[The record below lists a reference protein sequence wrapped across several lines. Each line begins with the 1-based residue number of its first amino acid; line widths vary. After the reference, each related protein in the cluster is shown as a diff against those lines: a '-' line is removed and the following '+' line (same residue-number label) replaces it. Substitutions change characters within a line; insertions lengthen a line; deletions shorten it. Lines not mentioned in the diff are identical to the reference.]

1 MTNMQTEKL
10 TPQHRKIINHV
21 KKVGYISARPALIDL
36 GIAALPRRIVD
47 LKRMGYLFDKEF
59 RKNPS
64 TGQRY
69 VRYIYKGKISV
80 GDTVE
85 TPYGRATVI
94 QTGRKNLYGTAVFD
108 CEVVF
113 PDGDTE
119 VLDYDELTL
128 LSDEQSLA
136 A

>member
-1 MTNMQTEKL
+1 MQTEKL
-10 TPQHRKIINHV
+10 SPQHRKILNHV
-21 KKVGYISARPALIDL
+21 KKVGYISSRPALIDH

-59 RKNPS
+59 MKNPS

-69 VRYIYKGKISV
+69 VRYIYKGKVSV
-80 GDTVE
+80 GDQVG

-94 QTGRKNLYGTAVFD
+94 QIGRKNLYGTGVFD
-108 CEVVF
+108 CEVIF
-113 PDGDTE
+113 SNGYTE
-119 VLDYDELTL
+119 VLDYDELTP
-128 LSDEQSLA
+128 LSDGQSLA